1 MEEIQ
6 KEISK
11 IDNKIAKQNAQ
22 LKDTQNQIFKNIE
35 KISEIKEDAHIV
47 GDVTMYSNILSKL
60 VKQKYNINV
69 KIAKLTKDKNDLT
82 KHFSK
87 IEFN

>member
-35 KISEIKEDAHIV
+35 KISEIKEDDHTV
-47 GDVTMYSNILSKL
+47 GDVTIYSNIVAKL

>member
-35 KISEIKEDAHIV
+35 KISEIKEDAHTV
-47 GDVTMYSNILSKL
+47 GDVTMYSNIISKL

-87 IEFN
+87 NEFN

>member
-11 IDNKIAKQNAQ
+11 IDNKIVKQNAQ
-22 LKDTQNQIFKNIE
+22 LKDTQNQINKNIE
-35 KISEIKEDAHIV
+35 KISEIKEDDHTV

>member
-1 MEEIQ
+1 MDDLLNEFTT
-6 KEISK
+6 
-11 IDNKIAKQNAQ
+11 IDNKIVKLTTQ
-22 LKDTQNQIFKNIE
+22 LQQIQEQI
-35 KISEIKEDAHIV
+35 
-47 GDVTMYSNILSKL
+47 YSNIDKIAKFDNSDTPEDALIYNEVIAKL

>member
-22 LKDTQNQIFKNIE
+22 LKDTQNQINKNIE
-35 KISEIKEDAHIV
+35 KISEIKEDAHTV
-47 GDVTMYSNILSKL
+47 GNVTIYSNVLAKL

>member
-35 KISEIKEDAHIV
+35 KISEIKEDVHTV
-47 GDVTMYSNILSKL
+47 GDVTICSNILSKL

>member
-35 KISEIKEDAHIV
+35 KISEIKEDDHTV
-47 GDVTMYSNILSKL
+47 GDVTIYSNILAKL

>member
-22 LKDTQNQIFKNIE
+22 LKDKQNQINKNIE
-35 KISEIKEDAHIV
+35 KISQIKEDAHAV